1 MQAAWFTGARKL
13 LNEFI
18 FNPASKHLQ
27 QSAMRKRQDV
37 TSNSKTRC
45 VKIMTPQFSRNLAVD
60 NRRVAAKKVV
70 VAQFFSNIFCCK

>member
-37 TSNSKTRC
+37 TSKQQNTVRK
-45 VKIMTPQFSRNLAVD
+45 NYD
-60 NRRVAAKKVV
+60 AA
-70 VAQFFSNIFCCK
+70 I